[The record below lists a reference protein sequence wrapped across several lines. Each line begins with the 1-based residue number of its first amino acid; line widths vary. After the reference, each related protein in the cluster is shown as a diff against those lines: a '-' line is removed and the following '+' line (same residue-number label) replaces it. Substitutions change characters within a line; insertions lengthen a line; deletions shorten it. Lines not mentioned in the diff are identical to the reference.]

1 MSDTLKLILFALA
14 SAGIVYLSRRSL
26 VKPRSH
32 GFYRFFAFESILALI
47 LLNLNAWFKSPG
59 AWHQIISWIL
69 LVTAL
74 VPLGF
79 GVRSLTARGKPA
91 RQREGEPQL
100 LGFEKTTALVTSGI
114 YAYIRHPMYSSLLLL
129 AWGVFFKAPGWVGAL
144 LAAAATLALVF
155 TARAD
160 EAECIAYFGGAYRDY
175 MKRTKRFVPFV
186 V

>member
-1 MSDTLKLILFALA
+1 MNDTLKIILFVLA

-47 LLNLNAWFKSPG
+47 ILNVNFWFMSPG

-114 YAYIRHPMYSSLLLL
+114 YADIRHPMYSSLLRL
-129 AWGVFFKAPGWVGAL
+129 AWGAFFKAPGWAGAL

-160 EAECIAYFGGAYRDY
+160 EAECIAYFGEAYQDY

>member
-1 MSDTLKLILFALA
+1 MNDTLKIILFVLA
-14 SAGIVYLSRRSL
+14 SAWIVYLSRRSL
-26 VKPRSH
+26 VRPRSH
-32 GFYRFFAFESILALI
+32 GFYRFFAFEFILALV
-47 LLNLNAWFKSPG
+47 LLNLNAWFKSPF

-129 AWGVFFKAPGWVGAL
+129 AWGAFFKAPGWAGAL

-160 EAECIAYFGGAYRDY
+160 EAECIAYFGEAYQDY